1 MQFEIRKKD
10 PPRVAK
16 FQAIIVLTNAPCS
29 SRFYVFLQLITDG
42 SPNKH
47 QKKTRGGREE
57 DASGYLQ
64 KNNTSIIFG
73 SEL

>member
-10 PPRVAK
+10 PPRDAK

-29 SRFYVFLQLITDG
+29 SKFYVFLQLITDG
-42 SPNKH
+42 NPNKH
-47 QKKTRGGREE
+47 QKKRGGREQ

>member
-47 QKKTRGGREE
+47 QKKNKGRKRTGCQRIP
-57 DASGYLQ
+57 AKKQYV
-64 KNNTSIIFG
+64 NNFWI
-73 SEL
+73 

>member
-10 PPRVAK
+10 PPQVAK

-42 SPNKH
+42 NPNKH
-47 QKKTRGGREE
+47 QKKQGEE
-57 DASGYLQ
+57 EKRMPADTCKKKQYV
-64 KNNTSIIFG
+64 NNFWI
-73 SEL
+73 